1 MESVDI
7 SIKWPFKWCLV
18 GSSGS
23 GKTNFSLQIIRHAS
37 RLFDQLPSKIIF
49 VYKEFQNIYDK
60 FNDYIPTNI
69 YHEDEIDFEE
79 VTKQN
84 TENLLIICDDLYYS
98 KKIGE
103 VAEHFL
109 IKGRHRN
116 TSWLI
121 LTQSI
126 FNHPSL
132 KNISRNSTHI
142 TLFKSVRLNE
152 PHIFFSQLRPSSSK
166 VLQDIYSKASTN
178 SYSYLDIDLSQTCPD
193 KYRYKSDIF
202 NKIVS
207 VYIIMNSDSFKT
219 MYLIG
224 KNEMERIG
232 KNEMERIGNKS
243 EMDRN
248 GNDTFKLSLQNK
260 DLCEDGVNLSVKP
273 IKIKTRK
280 TKHSKDNDDK
290 GINSSERSPNSEI
303 VDSNK
308 VEEKNNVSSH
318 QASSHPN
325 PYQYSPLNIP
335 HQMDSQETNI
345 NEKEKKRNSGIRSV
359 NSTSS
364 DVEDEVLRYRLK
376 RLQGKIEDTN
386 CTGKRKALHNDS
398 NQELKRGKQFHH
410 YPFLEENEERRLIPE
425 IEKKSPRN
433 ELQDT
438 NGENQIETEFEDKE
452 LKNTDEIKTSTKINK
467 ESKEGV
473 NNTSKRKKRENDLTL
488 KKNEQWIRGLKSA
501 PRVQFKRKK
510 DTIGFRKNPTD
521 VEKSLISPSDFKFLN
536 KDDSGEILDKWKP
549 LSELSKV
556 KFKSKRLKPY
566 RSFSVYK

>member
-1 MESVDI
+1 MDCIDI

-23 GKTNFSLQIIRHAS
+23 GKTYFSLQVIRHAS

-49 VYKEFQNIYDK
+49 VYKEFQDIYK
-60 FNDYIPTNI
+60 QFNEYIPTYI

-79 VTKQN
+79 ITKQN

-98 KKIGE
+98 KKIEE

-126 FNHPSL
+126 FNHSSL
-132 KNISRNSTHI
+132 KNISRNSSHI

-166 VLQDIYSKASTN
+166 VLQDIYRKATAN

-193 KYRYKSDIF
+193 KYRYKSDLF
-202 NKIVS
+202 QKIVL
-207 VYIIMNSDSFKT
+207 VFIIMNSDSFKT

-224 KNEMERIG
+224 KNELD
-232 KNEMERIGNKS
+232 RIGNKH
-243 EMDRN
+243 EMKRN
-248 GNDTFKLSLQNK
+248 DNDTFKLSLQNK

-273 IKIKTRK
+273 IKVKTRK
-280 TKHSKDNDDK
+280 TKHPKDNDDK
-290 GINSSERSPNSEI
+290 SINSSERIPISEI
-303 VDSNK
+303 VESNK
-308 VEEKNNVSSH
+308 GEEKIDASTHHASPHPSSYQVSSLNNPH
-318 QASSHPN
+318 QAESHEKN
-325 PYQYSPLNIP
+325 
-335 HQMDSQETNI
+335 E
-345 NEKEKKRNSGIRSV
+345 NEKEKIDSENSI
-359 NSTSS
+359 SS
-364 DVEDEVLRYRLK
+364 DVEDDILRYRLK
-376 RLQGKIEDTN
+376 KLQGKIEDTN
-386 CTGKRKALHNDS
+386 FSGKKRKALHLDGD
-398 NQELKRGKQFHH
+398 QELKRGKQFHH
-410 YPFLEENEERRLIPE
+410 YPFLEQNEERQLIPE
-425 IEKKSPRN
+425 MEKKSSKIELEDSKRKSQN
-433 ELQDT
+433 EQT
-438 NGENQIETEFEDKE
+438 ENKE
-452 LKNTDEIKTSTKINK
+452 LKHTDKSKPTNKINK
-467 ESKEGV
+467 ESIEGA
-473 NNTSKRKKRENDLTL
+473 NNNLKRRKKENDLTL
-488 KKNEQWIRGLKSA
+488 KKNEQWIRGLKST

-549 LSELSKV
+549 LHELSKGR
-556 KFKSKRLKPY
+556 FKSKRFKPY